1 MKIHNSGEILAQHLY
16 PYFEHKKYHQADN
29 ELHFYRNTSFGRSQI
44 IVNALPYDDEIFVE
58 LHLGL
63 RHHIVEKML
72 SDILG
77 RSDYYSETSLTFIT
91 NALNLS
97 NSELHQKRISCKS
110 KDELLKAG
118 DFFIDFMDRRGFDF
132 LDHYKTLKNID
143 SLMND
148 KPVYSAKLVN
158 HSYHRCFR
166 AMVTAKV
173 LNRND
178 YTKLY
183 LMHQQYLA
191 QRGFNGEILHKF
203 NATFARL
210 KEMYL
215 N

>member
-16 PYFEHKKYHQADN
+16 PYFEHKKYYQADN

-97 NSELHQKRISCKS
+97 NSERHQKRVSCKS
-110 KDELLKAG
+110 KDELL
-118 DFFIDFMDRRGFDF
+118 
-132 LDHYKTLKNID
+132 
-143 SLMND
+143 
-148 KPVYSAKLVN
+148 
-158 HSYHRCFR
+158 SYHRCFR

-173 LNRND
+173 LSRND
-178 YTKLY
+178 YDKLY